1 MTVPRLRRRMPAGK
15 RAAAPP
21 QDSVEAPAALSVLKG
36 VEWSPAYIAFLVYV
50 FTITTYRLPLGTA
63 SMVTALV
70 LLPLER
76 RPLRLPPLMLWA
88 LAFLGWTFL
97 GWGSSAYP
105 DVVWETVNELAKIC
119 GVMLVAVNVLT
130 TRARLRFFLLA
141 FLGFFAFYPVRGSL
155 FAYFIYGGTVQGRAA
170 WNYVYNNPND
180 LAALCLLPLALAAG
194 MLIVERQRWI
204 RWCAVAG
211 AIVLPFVI
219 FLTQSRGAFIA
230 LSVFGIVVL
239 RGQKKRRGAILLT
252 AGLVGIVVFL
262 FAPAS
267 LWKRLGTI
275 SDVTNE
281 QSAAKVQDDMSARQ
295 RLELWKVARTIA
307 VENPLTGVGLGA
319 YKDAHYVYA
328 QRPIFD
334 PLALGHR
341 DPHSTYFSLLAETGV
356 VGFLLFFAMVGM
368 TLRNA
373 ERTRRRARLT
383 HPARAAQL
391 YYMEVGLFGYF
402 VAGIWG
408 SFSMM
413 VLTYLYLTVIYAA
426 TEMLKQELVLPLPQR
441 DRTLT
446 VASTASRFRRR
457 VAS

>member
-1 MTVPRLRRRMPAGK
+1 
-15 RAAAPP
+15 
-21 QDSVEAPAALSVLKG
+21 
-36 VEWSPAYIAFLVYV
+36 
-50 FTITTYRLPLGTA
+50 
-63 SMVTALV
+63 
-70 LLPLER
+70 
-76 RPLRLPPLMLWA
+76 
-88 LAFLGWTFL
+88 
-97 GWGSSAYP
+97 
-105 DVVWETVNELAKIC
+105 
-119 GVMLVAVNVLT
+119 
-130 TRARLRFFLLA
+130 
-141 FLGFFAFYPVRGSL
+141 
-155 FAYFIYGGTVQGRAA
+155 
-170 WNYVYNNPND
+170 
-180 LAALCLLPLALAAG
+180 
-194 MLIVERQRWI
+194 
-204 RWCAVAG
+204 
-211 AIVLPFVI
+211 
-219 FLTQSRGAFIA
+219 
-230 LSVFGIVVL
+230 
-239 RGQKKRRGAILLT
+239 
-252 AGLVGIVVFL
+252 VGIVVFL